1 MRFHR
6 LAAALLAVGFFG
18 AAPLAAQQPPPDPVA
33 AEVEQLRDRVA
44 WTNRMA
50 LKGYVSAEQ
59 VREEHARLK
68 AAEARLARQAAGDPA
83 TKTAPA
89 PEKTVPAGPMWEY
102 KVFNRGEIT
111 DLGNQDFATGLNKLG
126 DEGWEMVALG
136 QGVRAAQEYYFKRPK
151 ARAAGEAGKA
161 GAAKPEH
168 QDGEN
173 IIFRLKNLSAVDFAK
188 TADALLGGKGGSFRL
203 VAEPVTN
210 SVLAYGTARQIAELR
225 TLIEALDVP
234 DAAVGAAEVVPQL
247 EMYHL
252 KSAKVLDVVKVLQD
266 VYGKDAKTHRMG
278 ADERTNTLILRG
290 PLKLL
295 DEILRTVK
303 ELDVPAAKD
312 GDRKN
317 P

>member
-18 AAPLAAQQPPPDPVA
+18 AAPLAAQQPPPDPAA

-44 WTNRMA
+44 WASRMA

-59 VREEHARLK
+59 VREEQARLK
-68 AAEARLARQAAGDPA
+68 TAEARLARQAAGNPA
-83 TKTAPA
+83 TKAAPA
-89 PEKTVPAGPMWEY
+89 PEKATPAGPKWEY
-102 KVFNRGEIT
+102 KVLGAVAIIE
-111 DLGNQDFATGLNKLG
+111 LGNRDFDAGLNKLG
-126 DEGWEMVALG
+126 EEGWELINLDTSG
-136 QGVRAAQEYYFKRPK
+136 NQRFYFKRPK
-151 ARAAGEAGKA
+151 ARAAGEDAKP
-161 GAAKPEH
+161 GAAKPEN
-168 QDGEN
+168 QGGEN

-188 TADALLGGKGGSFRL
+188 TADALMGGKGGSFRL

-234 DAAVGAAEVVPQL
+234 EAAGGAAEVVPQL

-312 GDRKN
+312 GDRKS